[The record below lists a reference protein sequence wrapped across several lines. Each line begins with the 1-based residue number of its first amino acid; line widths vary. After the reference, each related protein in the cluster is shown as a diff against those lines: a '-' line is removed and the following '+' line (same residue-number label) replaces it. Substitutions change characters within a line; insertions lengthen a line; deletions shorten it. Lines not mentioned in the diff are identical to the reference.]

1 VGEGVADGPTESP
14 EAERVEKSFSLISD
28 SGGAVLKI
36 FIVKAKP
43 WIDPD
48 SVNPCID
55 GTVDFATEVVEQG
68 RGVVGGVDEVTHGPN
83 IFPLDIAE
91 DDSSAVLGDLA
102 VEVVRR
108 SRTCEVE
115 DSGTCLKATL
125 GNFGVVSFDRDEGAF
140 LSEGF
145 EDWKES
151 CDLFG
156 GSYACSMVER
166 GFGSEIDNVGS
177 FGT

>member
-1 VGEGVADGPTESP
+1 
-14 EAERVEKSFSLISD
+14 VEKCFGLVSN
-28 SGGAVLKI
+28 SGSAVLKI
-36 FIVKAKP
+36 FIVEAQS
-43 WIDPD
+43 WINPD
-48 SVNPCID
+48 GVNPCVRS
-55 GTVDFATEVVEQG
+55 TVDFATEIVEEG

-115 DSGTCLKATL
+115 DSGTCLKAML

-145 EDWKES
+145 EDW
-151 CDLFG
+151 
-156 GSYACSMVER
+156 
-166 GFGSEIDNVGS
+166 
-177 FGT
+177 